1 MVMYARRIPI
11 VCNGM
16 EWNVIKMENIIF
28 MTFIRIE
35 WNGMECPF
43 KSNIK
48 LLGINH
54 ITFRNKYVIFA
65 YVYAIHGISASLPK
79 T

>member
-1 MVMYARRIPI
+1 MES
-11 VCNGM
+11 NGM
-16 EWNVIKMENIIF
+16 EWNGM
-28 MTFIRIE
+28 E
-35 WNGMECPF
+35 WNGMEWNGIERPF

-54 ITFRNKYVIFA
+54 ITFRNKYVFFA
-65 YVYAIHGISASLPK
+65 YVYGIHGIHGIHGIYGIHDIYGISTSLPK

>member
-1 MVMYARRIPI
+1 M
-11 VCNGM
+11 
-16 EWNVIKMENIIF
+16 
-28 MTFIRIE
+28 E
-35 WNGMECPF
+35 WNGMESNGIERPF

-54 ITFRNKYVIFA
+54 ITFRNKYVFFA
-65 YVYAIHGISASLPK
+65 YVYGIYGIHGIHGIYGISTSLPK

>member
-1 MVMYARRIPI
+1 
-11 VCNGM
+11 M
-16 EWNVIKMENIIF
+16 EHRCNVIKMEYIIF
-28 MTFIRIE
+28 ITFIRMESNGIE
-35 WNGMECPF
+35 RPF

-65 YVYAIHGISASLPK
+65 YVYAVDIHGIHGIHAIYDISTSLPK